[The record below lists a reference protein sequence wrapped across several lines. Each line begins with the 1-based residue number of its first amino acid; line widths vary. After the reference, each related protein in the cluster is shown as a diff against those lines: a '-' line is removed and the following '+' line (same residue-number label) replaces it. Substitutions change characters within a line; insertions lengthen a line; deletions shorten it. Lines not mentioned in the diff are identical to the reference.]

1 MRRVVLGILSLALL
15 AALSACGPLS
25 SGSMTVT
32 AMLRDSAGLFVGNDV
47 GVLGV
52 PVGKVTAIKPDGD
65 HVAVTLDITDSDV
78 RIPASAGA
86 AVVARSVATDR
97 YVELTPVYRSGPT
110 MRDGAT
116 IPVSRTVTPVDFDQV
131 LGSVKRFSDGLV
143 RNPRTTNSIR
153 QLVSVS
159 ARTFRGHG
167 AELNDTVT
175 SLARAVSAVNGQR
188 SNIFGTLRSLD
199 TLTRALAR
207 NAGTLEAF
215 VANVADASELL
226 AAERHNIGRALTT
239 MSAAVDAVAAFTREH
254 RAAIKRNIEG
264 TTTVMRN
271 VLASRRDLQEI
282 LEVLPLATWNVALA
296 SAPDGNLRVRADATD
311 VIPLGSD
318 KVDQICKALGT
329 VCDGLTFP
337 PNAQQLIDGIF
348 GRTG

>member
-1 MRRVVLGILSLALL
+1 MRRALLGVLLLALF
-15 AALSACGPLS
+15 AAASGCGALPG
-25 SGSMTVT
+25 GSMTVT

-52 PVGKVTAIKPDGD
+52 PVGKVTAIKPAGD
-65 HVAVTLDITDSDV
+65 HVAVTLDITDGDV

-97 YVELTPVYRSGPT
+97 YVELTPVYRSGPR
-110 MRDGAT
+110 MQDGAT

-143 RNPRTTNSIR
+143 RSKRTTSSLR

-175 SLARAVSAVNGQR
+175 SLARAVSAVNAQR
-188 SNIFGTLRSLD
+188 SNIFGTLQSLD
-199 TLTRALAR
+199 RLTRALAR
-207 NAGTLEAF
+207 NAGTLRAF

-226 AAERHNIGRALTT
+226 ASERHNIGRALTT

-254 RAAIKRNIEG
+254 RAAIRRNIEG
-264 TTTVMRN
+264 TTAVMRN
-271 VLASRRDLQEI
+271 VLASRRDLREV
-282 LEVLPLATWNVALA
+282 LEVLPLATSNVALA
-296 SAPDGNLRVRADATD
+296 SAPDGNLRVRADVTD
-311 VIPLGSD
+311 ALPLGSD
-318 KVDQICKALGT
+318 QVDQVCKALGT

-337 PNAQQLIDGIF
+337 PNAQQIIDGIF
-348 GRTG
+348 GGSR

>member
-1 MRRVVLGILSLALL
+1 MRKVVLGTLLL
-15 AALSACGPLS
+15 AMFAAVSACGPLS
-25 SGSMTVT
+25 GGSMTIT
-32 AMLRDSAGLFVGNDV
+32 ALMRDSAGLFVGNDV

-52 PVGKVTAIKPDGD
+52 PVGKVTAIKPAGD
-65 HVAVTLDITDSDV
+65 HVAVTLEMTDSDV
-78 RIPASAGA
+78 HIPASAGA

-97 YVELTPVYRSGPT
+97 YVELTPVYRAGPV

-143 RNPRTTNSIR
+143 RSKRTTSSLR

-159 ARTFRGHG
+159 ARTLRGHG

-199 TLTRALAR
+199 TLTKALAR
-207 NAGTLEAF
+207 NAGTLRAF
-215 VANVADASELL
+215 VANVADASEML
-226 AAERHNIGRALTT
+226 AAERHNIGRALMTL
-239 MSAAVDAVAAFTREH
+239 SAAVDAVAAFTRKH
-254 RAAIKRNIEG
+254 RAGIKSNIEG
-264 TTTVMRN
+264 TTAVMRN
-271 VLASRRDLQEI
+271 ILASRRDLEEV

-311 VIPLGSD
+311 VLPLASD

-348 GRTG
+348 GRSR